1 MKNNTIKINPS
12 KVDSL
17 EQIAEFMTSEVYATG
32 TDMDSELLE
41 HLEDVIRMLRLVDS
55 ALSLPFHIGTEATE
69 TITRYQYLKE
79 LINERMGL

>member
-1 MKNNTIKINPS
+1 MKNNNITITPS

-17 EQIAEFMTSEVYATG
+17 EQLAEFMGSEVYATG
-32 TDMDSELLE
+32 TDKDGELLE
-41 HLEDVIRMLRLVDS
+41 HLCDMIRMLRLVDS
-55 ALSLPFHIGTEATE
+55 VLSLPFHDGTEATE